1 MIKSRVQ
8 LAAMK
13 LNSDIQ
19 AGNISEFEGMDQM
32 IDLVLEICKG
42 NPEISKDW
50 LLDNTSIDMLTAFF
64 EAAGTTGNKGEPPG
78 EPGKN

>member
-13 LNSDIQ
+13 LNSDISK
-19 AGNISEFEGMDQM
+19 GTISEFEGMDQM
-32 IDLVLEICKG
+32 IDLTLEICKS
-42 NPEISKDW
+42 NPGITKDW
-50 LLDNTSIDMLTAFF
+50 LLDNTSMDMLTQFF
-64 EAAGTTGNKGEPPG
+64 EAAGSAGNKEESSG